1 MINREDMLELTRR
14 MTPARTSFTRIAG
27 CYVDADGDFEGSF
40 NINFLKL
47 SPSEKTK
54 NLAIAKTIPFAETNR
69 KLKKYEIQ
77 PENQKAGSMWQ
88 LLMALRDCE
97 LKNDALMDT
106 LYDII
111 MENIRITTP
120 YAIYVFHDNYDIPAK
135 ATDKERLGE
144 SEEMFPY
151 LSCAICPLVGEY
163 EPGSPTSGFLFP
175 AFDERTTNLYNALY
189 YSRDIGEN
197 HPELIDALFRTP
209 PPMPAAVQKETFESL
224 LGETL
229 AEDCSYHV
237 VQAVH
242 SQLRDMI
249 EEHKASKEEQPL
261 LLSKGEVRSVLS
273 SCGVAAPHVDAFEA
287 QYDQAFGPEAG
298 LSPRNLVDPKQLEVR
313 TPDVTIHVNPERSDL
328 VETRMIEGTRYI
340 LIRANEG
347 VEVNGVSIQIS

>member
-27 CYVDADGDFEGSF
+27 CYVDADGDFDGSF

-47 SPSEKTK
+47 SASEKTK
-54 NLAIAKTIPFAETNR
+54 NLAIAKTIPFAETNT

-135 ATDKERLGE
+135 ATDKERL
-144 SEEMFPY
+144 
-151 LSCAICPLVGEY
+151 CPLVGEY

-175 AFDERTTNLYNALY
+175 AFTDRNGDL
-189 YSRDIGEN
+189 N
-197 HPELIDALFRTP
+197 HINIYGITEKKREELGRLI
-209 PPMPAAVQKETFESL
+209 SL
-224 LGETL
+224 
-229 AEDCSYHV
+229 
-237 VQAVH
+237 
-242 SQLRDMI
+242 
-249 EEHKASKEEQPL
+249 
-261 LLSKGEVRSVLS
+261 
-273 SCGVAAPHVDAFEA
+273 
-287 QYDQAFGPEAG
+287 
-298 LSPRNLVDPKQLEVR
+298 
-313 TPDVTIHVNPERSDL
+313 
-328 VETRMIEGTRYI
+328 
-340 LIRANEG
+340 
-347 VEVNGVSIQIS
+347 